1 MSDERGELLT
11 LVNEP
16 KLDPIESSVL
26 PPVEKVDEREWWLWG
41 LAITVTLVLV
51 VGILSLAFPGFVL
64 STSAVD
70 LLNVREWIRA
80 LAALVLLFDIHTVYQ
95 HLQIQQIRRCLAQR
109 DRLFQLITES
119 AVDMI
124 AVIDGEGKRLY
135 NSPAYH
141 KILGYSPEDLSATS
155 SLDQVHPD
163 DRARVLEAAEK
174 ARATG
179 RGERLEYRFRHR
191 DGSWRVLESTASP
204 IPGPEG
210 KAEGLVIVNRDVTDR
225 ARAQAAL
232 AHHTLHDHLT
242 ELPNRALFLD
252 RLRRALVR
260 AERHPE
266 ARFAVLFLDVDEFRV
281 FNDSLGHRAGDD
293 LLRQIA
299 KRLIS
304 CLRDSDTIARVEIAS
319 ASLADSTVARIG
331 GDEFTVL
338 VEDLHNPSDAIRIAE
353 RIQQRLAVPF
363 SIGDTAVSLST
374 SVGIAFPEDHPYTAE
389 DLLRDAEIAMYR
401 AKQRGRAGCEIFD
414 NAMHVTAI
422 ERLQLETDLRRAV
435 ELGEFETYYQP
446 IIDLSNGRVVS
457 VEALSRWQRPT
468 GTTMPVE
475 FIDLADATGLILP
488 LNRQLL
494 HEACLQVKSWH
505 LRFSSDPPL
514 RVSVNLTP
522 RQFAQADLCTQF
534 RKIFDETGADPRW
547 VDLEITETIAMADV
561 ERSMAVLAE
570 CKGLGVGISI
580 DDFGTGYSSLSR
592 LKHFSVSTLKIDRS
606 FISAVHEDPD
616 AREIVR
622 AIIQLAH
629 NLGLKVV
636 GEGVETE
643 KQEGI
648 LCDLGCDLAQGF
660 LYSRPEKPDMIEHLF
675 TQTSARNHGPRET
688 CSPVLCSSKN
698 RSAIENR

>member
-1 MSDERGELLT
+1 VQEPI
-11 LVNEP
+11 LV
-16 KLDPIESSVL
+16 PIEGSSL
-26 PPVEKVDEREWWLWG
+26 PPAEKVDEREWWLWG

-64 STSAVD
+64 SPNAID
-70 LLNVREWIRA
+70 LFNLREWIRA

-95 HLQIQQIRRCLAQR
+95 HLQIQRIRRRLAQR
-109 DRLFQLITES
+109 DQLFQLITET
-119 AVDMI
+119 AADMI

-141 KILGYSPEDLSATS
+141 KVLGYTLEDLAATS
-155 SLDQVHPD
+155 SLEQVHPE
-163 DRARVLEAAEK
+163 DRARVLEAADK

-179 RGERLEYRFRHR
+179 RGERLEYRFRHK

-225 ARAQAAL
+225 AHAQAAL

-252 RLRRALVR
+252 RLRRAIMH
-260 AERHPE
+260 AERHRE

-299 KRLIS
+299 GRLTS
-304 CLRDSDTIARVEIAS
+304 CLRETDTISRVETAS
-319 ASLADSTVARIG
+319 ASLADSTIARIG

-338 VEDLHNPSDAIRIAE
+338 VEGLHNPSDGIRIS
-353 RIQQRLAVPF
+353 QRLQQKLAAPF
-363 SIGDTAVSLST
+363 EVEGTTVSLSV
-374 SVGIAFPEDHPYTAE
+374 SVGIAFPENQTRTAE

-414 NAMHVTAI
+414 SAMHVSAI

-446 IIDLSNGRVVS
+446 IVELTSGRVAGL
-457 VEALSRWQRPT
+457 EALSRWQRPA
-468 GTTMPVE
+468 GITMPAE
-475 FIDLADATGLILP
+475 FIELADATGLILP
-488 LNRQLL
+488 LNRQLFR
-494 HEACLQVKSWH
+494 EACFQLKSWH
-505 LRFSSDPPL
+505 RQFPSNPPL

-522 RQFAQADLCTQF
+522 RQFGQEDLSAQLDSLLE
-534 RKIFDETGADPRW
+534 ETGVDPRC

-561 ERSMAVLAE
+561 ERSISVLTE
-570 CKGLGVGISI
+570 CKDLGVGISI

-592 LKHFSVSTLKIDRS
+592 LKDFSVNTLKIDRS
-606 FISAVHEDPD
+606 FISAVDHDPD
-616 AREIVR
+616 AQEIVR
-622 AIIQLAH
+622 AIVVLAH

-643 KQEGI
+643 DQEGF
-648 LCDLGCDLAQGF
+648 LRGVGCDFAQGY
-660 LYSRPEKPDMIEHLF
+660 LYSRPAKPEMLESLLAESQQDGAGNE
-675 TQTSARNHGPRET
+675 
-688 CSPVLCSSKN
+688 PVADD
-698 RSAIENR
+698 RHA

>member
-1 MSDERGELLT
+1 VQEPI
-11 LVNEP
+11 LV
-16 KLDPIESSVL
+16 PIEGSSL

-64 STSAVD
+64 SPNAID
-70 LLNVREWIRA
+70 LFNLREWIRA
-80 LAALVLLFDIHTVYQ
+80 LAALVLLFDIHTIYQ
-95 HLQIQQIRRCLAQR
+95 HLQIQRIRRRLAQR
-109 DRLFQLITES
+109 DQLFQLITET
-119 AVDMI
+119 AADMI

-141 KILGYSPEDLSATS
+141 KVLGYTPEDLAATS
-155 SLDQVHPD
+155 SLEQVHPE
-163 DRARVLEAAEK
+163 DRARVLEAADK
-174 ARATG
+174 ARVTG
-179 RGERLEYRFRHR
+179 RGERLEYRFRHK

-225 ARAQAAL
+225 AHAQAAL

-252 RLRRALVR
+252 RLQRAIVQG
-260 AERHPE
+260 ERHRE

-299 KRLIS
+299 GRLTS
-304 CLRDSDTIARVEIAS
+304 CLRETDTISRVETGS
-319 ASLADSTVARIG
+319 ASLADSTIARIG

-338 VEDLHNPSDAIRIAE
+338 VEGLHNPSDGIRIGQ
-353 RIQQRLAVPF
+353 RIQQKLAPPF
-363 SIGDTAVSLST
+363 EVEGTAVSLSV
-374 SVGIAFPEDHPYTAE
+374 SVGIAFPENQTRTAE

-414 NAMHVTAI
+414 SAMHVSAI

-446 IIDLSNGRVVS
+446 IVELTNGRVAGF
-457 VEALSRWQRPT
+457 EALSRWQRPA
-468 GTTMPVE
+468 GITMPAE
-475 FIDLADATGLILP
+475 FIELADATGLILP
-488 LNRQLL
+488 LNRQLFR
-494 HEACLQVKSWH
+494 EACLQLKSWQ
-505 LRFSSDPPL
+505 RQFPSDPPL

-522 RQFAQADLCTQF
+522 RQFGQEDLSAQ
-534 RKIFDETGADPRW
+534 FDSLLEETGVDPSC

-561 ERSMAVLAE
+561 ERSISVLTE
-570 CKGLGVGISI
+570 CKDLGVGISV

-592 LKHFSVSTLKIDRS
+592 LKDFSVNTLKIDRS
-606 FISAVHEDPD
+606 FISAVDHD
-616 AREIVR
+616 ADAQEIVR
-622 AIIQLAH
+622 AIVILAH

-643 KQEGI
+643 DQERFLRGV
-648 LCDLGCDLAQGF
+648 GCDFAQGY
-660 LYSRPEKPDMIEHLF
+660 LYSRPAKPEMIESLLAGS
-675 TQTSARNHGPRET
+675 SAGYPNSQKTHNPALGCR
-688 CSPVLCSSKN
+688 
-698 RSAIENR
+698 

>member
-1 MSDERGELLT
+1 M
-11 LVNEP
+11 V
-16 KLDPIESSVL
+16 DPIESCAL

-64 STSAVD
+64 SPSALD
-70 LLNVREWIRA
+70 LLNLREWIRA

-95 HLQIQQIRRCLAQR
+95 HLQIQRIRRRLAQR

-119 AVDMI
+119 AADMI
-124 AVIDGEGKRLY
+124 AVIDGNGKRLY

-141 KILGYSPEDLSATS
+141 KILGYSPEDLAATS

-163 DRARVLEAAEK
+163 DRSRVLEAADK

-179 RGERLEYRFRHR
+179 RGERLEYRFRHK

-225 ARAQAAL
+225 VRALTAL

-252 RLRRALVR
+252 RLRRAIVR

-293 LLRQIA
+293 LLRQLA
-299 KRLIS
+299 KRLTS
-304 CLRDSDTIARVEIAS
+304 CLRDSDTIARVEIGS
-319 ASLADSTVARIG
+319 VSLADSTVARIG

-338 VEDLHNPSDAIRIAE
+338 VEDLHNASDAIRIAE
-353 RIQQRLAVPF
+353 RVQRRLAVPF
-363 SIGDTAVSLST
+363 SVGDTAVSLST
-374 SVGIAFPEDHPYTAE
+374 SVGIAFPESQTYTAE

-457 VEALSRWQRPT
+457 VEALSRWQRPA
-468 GTTMPVE
+468 GITMPAE
-475 FIDLADATGLILP
+475 FIELADATGLILP

-494 HEACLQVKSWH
+494 REACLQLKSWH
-505 LRFSSDPPL
+505 LRFPSDPPL

-522 RQFAQADLCTQF
+522 RQFAQEDLCVQF
-534 RKIFDETGADPRW
+534 RKIFEETSVDPRW

-561 ERSMAVLAE
+561 ERSTAVLAE
-570 CKGLGVGISI
+570 CTGLGVGISI

-592 LKHFSVSTLKIDRS
+592 LKHFSVNTLKIDRS
-606 FISAVHEDPD
+606 FISAVHRDPD
-616 AREIVR
+616 AQEIVR
-622 AIIQLAH
+622 AIVLLAH

-643 KQEGI
+643 EQEEFLRGV
-648 LCDLGCDLAQGF
+648 GCDFTQGF
-660 LYSRPEKPDMIEHLF
+660 LYSRPAKPEMIEHLL
-675 TQTSARNHGPRET
+675 TESSAGNRNPREI
-688 CSPVLCSSKN
+688 CSSVLCSGENS
-698 RSAIENR
+698 SATD

>member
-1 MSDERGELLT
+1 M
-11 LVNEP
+11 NEP
-16 KLDPIESSVL
+16 MLDTIESSAL

-51 VGILSLAFPGFVL
+51 VGILALAFPGFVL
-64 STSAVD
+64 SPSTLD
-70 LLNVREWIRA
+70 LLNLREWIRA

-95 HLQIQQIRRCLAQR
+95 HLQIQQIRRRLSQR
-109 DRLFQLITES
+109 DRLFQLITDS
-119 AVDMI
+119 AADMI
-124 AVIDGEGKRLY
+124 AVIDGNGKRLY

-141 KILGYSPEDLSATS
+141 KILGYSPEDLAATS
-155 SLDQVHPD
+155 SLDQVHPE
-163 DRARVLEAAEK
+163 DRARVLEAADK
-174 ARATG
+174 AKATG
-179 RGERLEYRFRHR
+179 RGERLEYRFRHK

-204 IPGPEG
+204 IAGPEG

-225 ARAQAAL
+225 ARALAAL

-252 RLRRALVR
+252 RLRCAIVR

-299 KRLIS
+299 NRLTS
-304 CLRDSDTIARVEIAS
+304 CLRDSDTIARVEIGS

-338 VEDLHNPSDAIRIAE
+338 VEDLHNPSDGIRIAE
-353 RIQQRLAVPF
+353 RIQRRLAVPF
-363 SIGDTAVSLST
+363 SIGDTAVSLTT
-374 SVGIAFPEDHPYTAE
+374 SVGIAFPENQTYTAE

-414 NAMHVTAI
+414 SAMHVTAI

-446 IIDLSNGRVVS
+446 IVDLSNGRVVS
-457 VEALSRWQRPT
+457 VEALSRWQRPA
-468 GTTMPVE
+468 GITMPSE
-475 FIDLADATGLILP
+475 FIELADATGLILP

-494 HEACLQVKSWH
+494 RDACLQLKSWH
-505 LRFSSDPPL
+505 LRFPFYPPL

-522 RQFAQADLCTQF
+522 RQFAQEDLCVQF
-534 RKIFDETGADPRW
+534 RKIFEETSVDPRW

-561 ERSMAVLAE
+561 ERSTAVLAE
-570 CKGLGVGISI
+570 CTGLGVGISI

-592 LKHFSVSTLKIDRS
+592 LKHFSVNTLKIDRS
-606 FISAVHEDPD
+606 FISAVHCDPD
-616 AREIVR
+616 AQEIVR
-622 AIIQLAH
+622 AIVLLAH

-643 KQEGI
+643 EQEGF
-648 LCDLGCDLAQGF
+648 LRGLGCDFAQGF
-660 LYSRPEKPDMIEHLF
+660 LYSRPAKPEMIEHLL
-675 TQTSARNHGPRET
+675 TESSARSRNLGEI
-688 CSPVLCSSKN
+688 CSPVLSSDEN
-698 RSAIENR
+698 TSAIENR

>member
-1 MSDERGELLT
+1 VQEPI
-11 LVNEP
+11 LV
-16 KLDPIESSVL
+16 PIEGSSL
-26 PPVEKVDEREWWLWG
+26 PPMEKVEEREWWLWG

-64 STSAVD
+64 SHNAID
-70 LLNVREWIRA
+70 LLNLREWIRA

-95 HLQIQQIRRCLAQR
+95 HLQIQRIHRRLAQR
-109 DRLFQLITES
+109 DQLFQLITET
-119 AVDMI
+119 AADMI
-124 AVIDGEGKRLY
+124 AVVDGEGKRLY

-141 KILGYSPEDLSATS
+141 KVLGYTPEDLAATS
-155 SLDQVHPD
+155 SLEQVHPE
-163 DRARVLEAAEK
+163 DRARVLEAADK

-179 RGERLEYRFRHR
+179 RGERLEYRFRHK

-225 ARAQAAL
+225 AHAQAAL

-242 ELPNRALFLD
+242 QLPNRALFLD
-252 RLRRALVR
+252 RLRRAIVH
-260 AERHPE
+260 AERHRE

-299 KRLIS
+299 GRLTN
-304 CLRDSDTIARVEIAS
+304 CLRETDTISRVETGS
-319 ASLADSTVARIG
+319 ASLADSTIARIG

-338 VEDLHNPSDAIRIAE
+338 VEGLHNPSDGIRISQ
-353 RIQQRLAVPF
+353 RIQQKLASPF
-363 SIGDTAVSLST
+363 DVEGTTVSLSV
-374 SVGIAFPEDHPYTAE
+374 SVGIAFPENQTRTAE

-414 NAMHVTAI
+414 NAMHVSAI
-422 ERLQLETDLRRAV
+422 ERLQLETDMRRAV

-446 IIDLSNGRVVS
+446 IVELTNGRVVGL
-457 VEALSRWQRPT
+457 EALSRWQRPA
-468 GTTMPVE
+468 GITMPSE
-475 FIDLADATGLILP
+475 FIELADATGLILP
-488 LNRQLL
+488 LNRQLFR
-494 HEACLQVKSWH
+494 EACLQLKSWH
-505 LRFSSDPPL
+505 RQFPSDPPL

-522 RQFAQADLCTQF
+522 RQFAEEDLCAQF
-534 RKIFDETGADPRW
+534 GSLLEETGVDPRC

-561 ERSMAVLAE
+561 ERSFSVLTE
-570 CKGLGVGISI
+570 CKDLGVGISI

-592 LKHFSVSTLKIDRS
+592 LKHFSVNTLKIDRS
-606 FISAVHEDPD
+606 FISAVHHDPD
-616 AREIVR
+616 AQEIVR
-622 AIIQLAH
+622 AIVVLAH

-643 KQEGI
+643 NQEGF
-648 LCDLGCDLAQGF
+648 LRGVGCDFAQGY
-660 LYSRPEKPDMIEHLF
+660 LYSRPAKPEMIETLLAES
-675 TQTSARNHGPRET
+675 SAGYPNSRKIHNPALGSNE
-688 CSPVLCSSKN
+688 KY
-698 RSAIENR
+698 SATENC